1 MTTTTEKLSNEL
13 TKRGIKFTQGQ
24 LEYVLNCK
32 SFIGEKKYKDLFIY
46 NTDSPILK
54 EIVNTFLELKNT
66 TRFESDF
73 NIL

>member
-24 LEYVLNCK
+24 LEYVLNYK
-32 SFIGEKKYKDLFIY
+32 SFTGKKYKDYFIY
-46 NTDSPILK
+46 NSDSPILK
-54 EIVNTFLELKNT
+54 SMVNTFLELRNT
-66 TRFESDF
+66 TRFESNF

>member
-1 MTTTTEKLSNEL
+1 MTTTTELFSSEL

-32 SFIGEKKYKDLFIY
+32 SFIGKKYKDFFIH
-46 NTDSPILK
+46 NTDSAILK
-54 EIVNTFLELKNT
+54 EMVNTFLELKNT
-66 TRFESDF
+66 TKFESDF